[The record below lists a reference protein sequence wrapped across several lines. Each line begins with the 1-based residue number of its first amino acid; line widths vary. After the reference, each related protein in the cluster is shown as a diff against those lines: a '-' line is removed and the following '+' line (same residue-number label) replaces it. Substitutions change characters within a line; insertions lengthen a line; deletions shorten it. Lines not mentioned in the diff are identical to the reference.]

1 MGVLGYCVSCNSVI
15 TLSTSKYFLA
25 SKPFK
30 NFPVNNMTMVNPK
43 QIKEGEQKKLQSQW
57 QRNTFNKDYLYF
69 CISLFS
75 RMYFPL
81 CWRFHRLHF
90 FRSIWLFTG
99 TEGIKVQQVPS
110 DSDEPWKWFLNGG
123 DRTLGNRWNQI
134 ANLARVC
141 AAWSKMLPTIIDQ
154 RSHNEWHHCLSS
166 W

>member
-15 TLSTSKYFLA
+15 TLSTSFWLA
-25 SKPFK
+25 
-30 NFPVNNMTMVNPK
+30 NPLK
-43 QIKEGEQKKLQSQW
+43 ICLSTTWQCNGKSEADQRRWTKEAQYQW

-110 DSDEPWKWFLNGG
+110 DLDEPWKWFLNGG

-166 W
+166 R